1 VSTLNSNEI
10 ENNTTNDLSD
20 KIAELEEKARI
31 VGERL
36 SKQEHLEAELQS
48 LADNMSL
55 LGDTE
60 QGLADMFLRNMNAFK
75 IYLPDI
81 YHQFVDYHANNYLI
95 NIVDGFVNIFDK
107 NSNSNLYTYPPYLE
121 EIHRV
126 KYYQCN
132 PISTQLKLYSDL
144 VNQGGFMHVSNL
156 NPIIQRL
163 EKREAEYKNK
173 PRNAPKV
180 MNSLLIFG
188 VGLGYHIDLL
198 LGQHQVNNLYIVEPE
213 LDLFYSSLFV
223 TNWAGLLNKLDK
235 SNCDLYLS
243 LGEQK
248 ETFFDDLHLKTY
260 ATGQY
265 ALAKAFAY
273 IHNDSPEILTLVND
287 FKNRF
292 REVNTSWGFF
302 DDGVISISHLLENL
316 ANNTPLVKKQVRIS
330 NDLANTPVFI
340 LGNGPSLD
348 ALIDTIKVYQ
358 DKALIISCG
367 STLSA
372 LYKYGIIPDIHCE
385 QERTSPVAKQVECYG
400 PSDILRTINFVAPA
414 TVHPDVFA
422 KFNNKLMML
431 KDYEPASILAQG
443 LSGIKGQTDNHKY
456 INPTVANTALTVATA
471 MGFKKVFF
479 FGVDLGHKVGG
490 SHHSKKSFY
499 YNEAENDLNIY
510 YARNDSIKLFEGN
523 FGGEFFADKFFER
536 SRLMAEQLIQMSKDC
551 SFFNLS
557 GGVKIAGAVP
567 FAKDELA
574 SHFIS
579 EDKIDKIEELSQ
591 LFSQVKLELDNTK
604 TSEEL
609 TDALDLQGFDV
620 LCNKLFLS
628 ASEQIDSCSDALNI
642 LATQMKLLQGQYS
655 SQSFYLL
662 LNGSMLQFFSML
674 LRVLYESTDENE
686 ALNDFKDCILHYQNF
701 LVAAPKY
708 YRDNVFITHKM
719 KSAFHEIIKEKSQY
733 NK

>member
-1 VSTLNSNEI
+1 MSTLNSNEI
-10 ENNTTNDLSD
+10 ENNITNDLPD
-20 KIAELEEKARI
+20 KIAKLEEKARI

-248 ETFFDDLHLKTY
+248 ESFFDDLHLKTY

-316 ANNTPLVKKQVRIS
+316 TNKTPLFKKQAMINNV
-330 NDLANTPVFI
+330 LADIPVFI
-340 LGNGPSLD
+340 VGNGPSLD
-348 ALIDTIKVYQ
+348 ELIDTIKAYQ
-358 DKALIISCG
+358 DQAIIISCG

-385 QERTSPVAKQVECYG
+385 QERTSPIAKQVECYC

-443 LSGIKGQTDNHKY
+443 LSGIQGQTDNHKY
-456 INPTVANTALTVATA
+456 INPTVANTALTAA
-471 MGFKKVFF
+471 ISMGFKNIYFC
-479 FGVDLGHKVGG
+479 GVDLGHKVGG

-499 YNEAENDLNIY
+499 YNEAEIDLNFY
-510 YARNDSIKLFEGN
+510 HNTKKAVKLFEGN
-523 FGGEFFADKFFER
+523 LSGQFVTDNFFEL
-536 SRLMAEQLIQMSKDC
+536 SRRMIEQLIQTTDDSC
-551 SFFNLS
+551 FFNLS
-557 GGVKIAGAVP
+557 DGIKIAGAMP
-567 FAKDELA
+567 LAKKELA
-574 SHFIS
+574 SHF
-579 EDKIDKIEELSQ
+579 DNKNKIDKNGEINQ
-591 LFSQVKLELDNTK
+591 LFSQAKLMLNNTK
-604 TSEEL
+604 VREEL
-609 TDALDLQGFDV
+609 NSSLDLPGFEF
-620 LCNKLFLS
+620 LCDKLLLS
-628 ASEQIDSCSDALNI
+628 ASVQVNHCSDALTL
-642 LATQMKLLQGQYS
+642 LATQMQLLQGSYS
-655 SQSFYLL
+655 NQNFYLL
-662 LNGSMLQFFSML
+662 LNGSMLQMFSML
-674 LRVLYESTDENE
+674 LRLLYESNDEKE
-686 ALNDFKDCILHYQNF
+686 ALNDFKYGLGHYQGF

-708 YRDNVFITHKM
+708 YRDNVLVAHEMT
-719 KSAFHEIIKEKSQY
+719 SGFHESLKSISQY